1 MEDIISKR
9 TAIDALRAIKQGL
22 WEIDIPSPTVPE
34 YVEHH
39 EQIKNMMDIVDGWI
53 NRIKEEPAVNR
64 WIPCKERLPE
74 NANHPGKICQSYQVM
89 TKYGVTAG
97 WYNPDKGCWYALMWF
112 LCGRLTEEY
121 DRDFVRGDIPK
132 VVKHVDVI
140 AWMPFPESY
149 KEEENGTD
157 D

>member
-1 MEDIISKR
+1 MGDTVSRK
-9 TAIDALRAIKQGL
+9 AAKDALRAIKHGL

-39 EQIKNMMDIVDGWI
+39 EQIKNMMEIVDGWI
-53 NRIKEEPAVNR
+53 KRIKEEPAVNR
-64 WIPCKERLPE
+64 WVPCKKKLPE
-74 NANHPGKICQSYQVM
+74 NANHPGKICQRYQVM
-89 TKYGVTAG
+89 TKYGVTEG
-97 WYNPDKGCWYALMWF
+97 WYNPDEGCWYALMWF

-121 DRDFVRGDIPK
+121 DIDFVRGDIPK

-149 KEEENGTD
+149 KEEEDGTVN
-157 D
+157 